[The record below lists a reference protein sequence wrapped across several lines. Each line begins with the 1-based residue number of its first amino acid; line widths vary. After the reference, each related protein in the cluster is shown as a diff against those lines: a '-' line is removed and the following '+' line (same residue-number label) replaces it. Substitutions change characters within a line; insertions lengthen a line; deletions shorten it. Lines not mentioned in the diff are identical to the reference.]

1 MRIGHGQGLF
11 KRLKGG
17 LAACALGVVFSL
29 GQVSAE
35 LPEPPATSD
44 IALRFLPAT
53 YSEHSLDPV
62 EMADH
67 PLFRIIRRA
76 GSEVFGVEPLRF
88 LDNTFE
94 GTVLAAI
101 LSRSSAGGTTLA
113 DFFRDQDLRDSWK
126 RNTEELRSLAEDLEY
141 EFKENEKPFP
151 DELQT
156 YLDEVR
162 YYEPYLS
169 DGVTYRYEALNDG
182 KDYRLTMVFPEGS
195 GFSKLGAAPVFTSQ
209 EGYSNQEPTAAPV
222 PLNLVVAAKIKQK
235 EQLVSVLTDAL
246 GKPQGG
252 FWRVEGEMPFVI
264 TIRGEWVVGADRTE
278 NLGQMLRSLNGKEPC
293 WSSTPGFQKVARNV
307 NAEAPF
313 LMYINTPS
321 LLRAANDGTMGEV
334 ETKLASLLG
343 PIGYA
348 GVPYAESQFRLEVFM
363 GIEAPEGSRLQ
374 AFLQETAA
382 ESPEQSIVTSNIP
395 WDVSNVLAL
404 DFGTTKALVDSVVAM
419 FPEAA
424 SQMDM
429 GEDVMLG
436 MFGLDAQ
443 AGVEGLIGGNALV
456 VFERVDIFATGIEAA
471 LDMEMPSPDPVEESE
486 GDSEESDGDSEEVE
500 VEASQPGPLAYM
512 PATLA
517 AQVPIEN
524 NREAALTMLQPYL
537 GDPTTEAFYGVDVVT
552 SQDGTFSYAVDGDW
566 MYVSGGRTVRLM
578 RHMLE
583 AAHGRKETLGSIDSW
598 SRFKTSGRGRLLMFG
613 HQKVDPI
620 YSLVKG
626 ALLFL
631 GSDFRPLA
639 TELGKLR
646 DYHSMGTLVPDG
658 VLLVGEVVQG
668 DGR

>member
-1 MRIGHGQGLF
+1 
-11 KRLKGG
+11 
-17 LAACALGVVFSL
+17 
-29 GQVSAE
+29 
-35 LPEPPATSD
+35 
-44 IALRFLPAT
+44 
-53 YSEHSLDPV
+53 
-62 EMADH
+62 
-67 PLFRIIRRA
+67 
-76 GSEVFGVEPLRF
+76 VEPLRF

-101 LSRSSAGGTTLA
+101 LSRSAAGGTTLA
-113 DFFRDQDLRDSWK
+113 DFFRDQDLRDSWE
-126 RNTEELRSLAEDLEY
+126 RNTEELRSLATDLEY
-141 EFKENEKPFP
+141 EFKENDQPFP
-151 DELQT
+151 AELQT

-169 DGVTYRYEALNDG
+169 DGVTYRYEVLNDG

-195 GFSKLGAAPVFTSQ
+195 GFSKLGSAPVFSSQ
-209 EGYSNQEPTAAPV
+209 DGYSNQEPTAAPV

-252 FWRVEGEMPFVI
+252 FWRVEGEMPFII
-264 TIRGEWVVGADRTE
+264 TIRDQWVVGADRRE
-278 NLGQMLRSLNGKEPC
+278 NMSQMLRSLSGKEPG
-293 WSSTPGFQKVARNV
+293 WSSTPGFQKVARNL
-307 NAEAPF
+307 NSEAPF

-321 LLRAANDGTMGEV
+321 LLRAADDGTMGEV

-348 GVPYAESQFRLEVFM
+348 AVPYAESQFRLEVFM
-363 GIEAPEGSRLQ
+363 GIEAPKGSRLHSL
-374 AFLQETAA
+374 LQETAT

-404 DFGTTKALVDSVVAM
+404 DFRTTKSLIDSVVGM

-436 MFGLDAQ
+436 MLGLDAQ
-443 AGVEGLIGGNALV
+443 AGVEGLIDGNALV

-471 LDMEMPSPDPVEESE
+471 LEVNSPSPDPQ
-486 GDSEESDGDSEEVE
+486 EESDDESEEVE
-500 VEASQPGPLAYM
+500 EEVAQPSPLAYM

-524 NREAALTMLQPYL
+524 NREAAVTMLQPYL
-537 GDPTTEAFYGVDVVT
+537 GDPTTESVYGVDVVT
-552 SQDGTFSYAVDGDW
+552 SQDGTFSYAIDGDW
-566 MYVSGGRTVRLM
+566 MYISGGRTVRLM

-631 GSDFRPLA
+631 GSDFRPIA

>member
-1 MRIGHGQGLF
+1 MRIGHGKGWF

-17 LAACALGVVFSL
+17 LAACALGVVFSV

-53 YSEHSLDPV
+53 GSENNIDPV
-62 EMADH
+62 ELSDH
-67 PLFRIIRRA
+67 PLFRIVRRA
-76 GSEVFGVEPLRF
+76 GAEVFGVEPLRF

-94 GTVLAAI
+94 GTALAAI
-101 LSRSSAGGTTLA
+101 LSRSATGGTTLA
-113 DFFRDQDLRDSWK
+113 DFFRDQDLRESWK
-126 RNTEELRSLAEDLEY
+126 RNTDELRSLADDLEY
-141 EFKENEKPFP
+141 EFKQNDQPFP
-151 DELQT
+151 AELRT

-169 DGVTYRYEALNDG
+169 DGVTYRYETLNDG
-182 KDYRLTMVFPEGS
+182 KDYRLTMVFSEGS

-209 EGYSNQEPTAAPV
+209 DGYSNQEPTAAPV

-235 EQLVSVLTDAL
+235 DQLVSVLTDAL

-252 FWRVEGEMPFVI
+252 FWKIEGEMPFVI
-264 TIRGEWVVGADRTE
+264 TIRDQWVVGADRTE
-278 NLGQMLRSLNGKEPC
+278 NLGQMLRSLSGKEPG
-293 WSSTPGFQKVARNV
+293 WSSTPGFQKVARNLT
-307 NAEAPF
+307 ADAPF
-313 LMYINTPS
+313 LAYINTPS
-321 LLRAANDGTMGEV
+321 LLRAADGGTLGEV
-334 ETKLASLLG
+334 EKKLASLLG

-348 GVPYAESQFRLEVFM
+348 AVPYAESQFRLEVFM

-374 AFLQETAA
+374 SFLQETAS

-395 WDVSNVLAL
+395 WDVSNVFAL
-404 DFGTTKALVDSVVAM
+404 DFGNAKTLIDSVVAL

-471 LDMEMPSPDPVEESE
+471 LNTEMPSPEPEEESE
-486 GDSEESDGDSEEVE
+486 GDSEEEVDVE
-500 VEASQPGPLAYM
+500 VAQPGPLAYM

-524 NREAALTMLQPYL
+524 NREAAVTMLQPYL
-537 GDPTTEAFYGVDVVT
+537 GDPITESVYGVDVVT
-552 SQDGTFSYAVDGDW
+552 SQDGSFSYAIDGDW

-626 ALLFL
+626 VLLLL
-631 GSDFRPLA
+631 GSDFRPIA

>member
-1 MRIGHGQGLF
+1 MRIGHDKGWLR
-11 KRLKGG
+11 RLKGG
-17 LAACALGVVFSL
+17 LTACALGVAFSL

-44 IALRFLPAT
+44 IAFRYLPVT
-53 YSEHSLDPV
+53 TSENAIDPV
-62 EMADH
+62 ELADH
-67 PLFRIIRRA
+67 PLFRIVRRA

-88 LDNTFE
+88 LDNSFE
-94 GTVLAAI
+94 GTVVAAI
-101 LSRSSAGGTTLA
+101 LSRSAAGGTTLA

-126 RNTEELRSLAEDLEY
+126 RNTEELRSLAEDLDY
-141 EFKENEKPFP
+141 EFKENEQPFP
-151 DELQT
+151 AELQT

-169 DGVTYRYEALNDG
+169 DGVTYRYEVLNDG

-209 EGYSNQEPTAAPV
+209 DGHSNQEPTAAPV

-235 EQLVSVLTDAL
+235 DQLVSVLTDAL

-252 FWRVEGEMPFVI
+252 FWRVEGEMPFII
-264 TIRGEWVVGADRTE
+264 TIRDQWVVGADRTE
-278 NLGQMLRSLNGKEPC
+278 NLGQMLRSLSGKEPG

-307 NAEAPF
+307 TPDAP
-313 LMYINTPS
+313 LLVYINTPS
-321 LLRAANDGTMGEV
+321 LLRAADDGTMGEV
-334 ETKLASLLG
+334 EKKLASLLG
-343 PIGYA
+343 PVGYA
-348 GVPYAESQFRLEVFM
+348 AVPYAESQFRLEVFM

-374 AFLQETAA
+374 SLLQETAT

-404 DFGTTKALVDSVVAM
+404 DFKTTKALVDAVVAM
-419 FPEAA
+419 FPDAA

-471 LDMEMPSPDPVEESE
+471 LDMEMPSPDMDE
-486 GDSEESDGDSEEVE
+486 DGDEDSDEGEMEEV
-500 VEASQPGPLAYM
+500 AQPSPLAYM

-537 GDPTTEAFYGVDVVT
+537 GDPTTESLYGVDVVT
-552 SQDGTFSYAVDGDW
+552 SQDGSFSYAVDEDW

-598 SRFKTSGRGRLLMFG
+598 SRFKTTGRGRLLMFG

-631 GSDFRPLA
+631 GSDFRPIA